1 MRGLHLLLILCGALL
16 LGSCKRDLLEFSEV
30 RQLTS
35 NTTVRLNNIRFLDD
49 SICIIGG
56 GSTFYQS
63 VMLRSADGGYTWSAD
78 SSTEAPKE
86 MYGMGMSPNG
96 TLYLSGIDGC
106 ILRSSDKGRSWQFN
120 RIFNWLVYRGGSFA
134 TPDTG
139 IFISTVLQR
148 QCTITRVDS
157 NFKIIDEQTFL
168 HGLNN
173 MYMVDD
179 HTGYVVGY
187 GAVMKTTDRGNTWT
201 YLPVD
206 GDNFTA
212 MDIHGNEIW
221 MCGANGSIFHTTDA
235 GKNWGRQRNGNDISV
250 PRYMLRSILFT
261 TPMHGWAVGDKGVV
275 IYTRDGGN
283 NWSEYKRFT
292 TRTLRGIAAAPNGDL
307 IVAGDEGTIY
317 RITPQ

>member
-1 MRGLHLLLILCGALL
+1 MRGLHLLLILSSALL
-16 LGSCKRDLLEFSEV
+16 LGSCKRDLLEFNEV

-35 NTTVRLNNIRFLDD
+35 HTSVRLNNIRFLND
-49 SICIIGG
+49 SICIISG
-56 GSTFYQS
+56 GSTFYKS
-63 VMLRSADGGYTWSAD
+63 VMLRSSDGGYTWVAD

-86 MYGMGMSPNG
+86 MYGMGMSPTG

-106 ILRSSDKGRSWQFN
+106 VLQSTDKGGTWQFN
-120 RIFNWLVYRGGSFA
+120 RIPNWLECRGGAFA

-148 QCTITRVDS
+148 QSTITRVDS
-157 NFKIIDEQTFL
+157 AFNIIDEQTFL
-168 HGLNN
+168 HGLNK
-173 MYMVDD
+173 MYLVNAS
-179 HTGYVVGY
+179 TAYALGY
-187 GAVMKTTDRGNTWT
+187 GAVMKTTNRGNTWA

-235 GKNWGRQRNGNDISV
+235 GNNWGRQRNGNDLSV
-250 PRYMLRSILFT
+250 RRYMLRSILFT

-292 TRTLRGIAAAPNGDL
+292 THTLRAIAAAANGDL